1 MKNLVLLFLIFL
13 FLASGL
19 SAITINEIE
28 SNPAGTDVGNEWVE
42 FYSNEEVNLEGYKI
56 INNDGDE
63 IILNGSFSGY
73 YVYTFE
79 KQWLDNSDE
88 KIVLYKEGELIDKT
102 DIFEDNENNDK
113 TWQLCDNWELVLS
126 TKESENSCEAEPEE
140 TTLEEI
146 INKSE
151 ENLNVTELIEEPI
164 KTEPEKEI
172 QVIKLNTK
180 NIKTQKNE
188 EEEEKNFFSKGNYA
202 TYGFVFFCVLLGVLF
217 FIRKRKLNK
226 NEFE

>member
-13 FLASGL
+13 FLTSGI
-19 SAITINEIE
+19 SAITINEVE
-28 SNPAGTDVGNEWVE
+28 PNPAGADTGNEWVE

-63 IILNGSFSGY
+63 IVLNGSFSRY

-113 TWQLCDNWELVLS
+113 TWQLCDNWEFVLS

-164 KTEPEKEI
+164 KTEPEKGT